1 MKLKRKMSLFFI
13 FALVIPVVLMLM
25 VLLNQNVS
33 NIREVNKNE
42 VEKTVALVNKISKQ
56 ELEKGFV
63 SLDYLRSIFLN
74 QEGGY
79 KINNALYDIRRNS
92 ANFIRVYIANEETG
106 ELEVYPKDGKIDRK
120 IFSTEWYKKAR
131 SQSKLIYTNSADDK
145 NYVVTVSKSLL
156 RNGKIVGVVAVDID
170 LELVFAELQNR
181 KSKTLSEY
189 VILDSN
195 TDKIIFP
202 KVTSFGPEFINE
214 LSNNEGTIG
223 KTNIMKVNNGELLSY
238 YKEHVD
244 GTTWILAGTSSL
256 SALKV
261 TYNASRNILYVSIAI
276 IAFLTIFSVIVFDN
290 LMINPLIQV
299 KDKFKQASTGNFGT
313 RIFVDSNDEIGDLA
327 VEFNALMKKI
337 NKKFRTMES
346 GISKGL
352 TKGQIDADIEFDE
365 AMGALE
371 ENIQVETMIPKYDFN
386 SSSAY
391 KRREAFENRASA
403 KVEKKYE
410 NISELEEEAFDNPIV
425 EEDEN
430 FQKHQRELIHRTFD
444 EWRTEYFKTLEEK
457 KKTDDSNETPSNNI
471 LDEEPEELV

>member
-13 FALVIPVVLMLM
+13 FALIIPVVLMLM

-33 NIREVNKNE
+33 NIRDVNKNE

-63 SLDYLRSIFLN
+63 SLDYLKSIYLN
-74 QEGGY
+74 QEDGY
-79 KINNALYDIRRNS
+79 KLNNALYDIRRNS
-92 ANFIRVYIANEETG
+92 PNFLRVYIVNEETG
-106 ELEVYPKDGKIDRK
+106 ELEAYPKDGKIDRK
-120 IFSTEWYKKAR
+120 IFSTEWYKEAR
-131 SQSKLIYTNSADDK
+131 SQSKLIYTNSAEDK
-145 NYVVTVSKSLL
+145 NYVVTVSKSLVK
-156 RNGKIVGVVAVDID
+156 NGKIVGVVAVDID

-181 KSKTLSEY
+181 KSRSLSEY

-195 TDKIIFP
+195 TDQIIFP
-202 KVTSFGPEFINE
+202 KVTSFSPEFINE
-214 LSNNEGTIG
+214 LVNNDGTIG
-223 KTNIMKVNNGELLSY
+223 KTNTVKANNNEMVSY

-244 GTTWILAGTSSL
+244 GTSWILAGTSSL

-276 IAFLTIFSVIVFDN
+276 IAFLSIFSVIVFDN
-290 LMINPLIQV
+290 LMINPLVQV

-327 VEFNALMKKI
+327 DEFNALMKKI

-346 GISKGL
+346 GMSKGL
-352 TKGQIDADIEFDE
+352 TKSQIAADIELDD

-371 ENIQVETMIPKYDFN
+371 ENIQVETMIPKYDF
-386 SSSAY
+386 SSSSSY
-391 KRREAFENRASA
+391 KRREAFENRASV
-403 KVEKKYE
+403 KVERKYD

-457 KKTDDSNETPSNNI
+457 KKENVSEVETSNSI